1 MSTWS
6 STSRK
11 QYCSA
16 NYNHYNKHNNN
27 VEQHNVDV
35 LVVPIVETPIVQQA
49 QLHYLKGSAFL
60 DTIKL

>member
-35 LVVPIVETPIVQQA
+35 LVVPIVESPI
-49 QLHYLKGSAFL
+49 GTTS
-60 DTIKL
+60 TITLSERQCVP